1 MPHLPE
7 KHLHD
12 ARLAIIEM
20 QGFCDGIGEAVF
32 NSRRDLQLIAEREFE
47 IIGEALARLRRDF
60 PDESSTIPQI
70 HRIIGLRNI
79 IAHGYDVVD
88 HLILWDVIENHLPS
102 LLEAIELKLSC

>member
-20 QGFCDGIGEAVF
+20 QGFCDGIDEGAF
-32 NSRRDLQLIAEREFE
+32 SSRRDLQLIAERELE

-60 PDESSTIPQI
+60 PDEASTIPQI

-88 HLILWDVIENHLPS
+88 HLIIWDVIENHLAP
-102 LLEAIELKLSC
+102 LLEAIELRLK

>member
-12 ARLAIIEM
+12 ARLAILEL
-20 QGFCDGIGEAVF
+20 QGFCDGVDEEAF
-32 NSRRDLQLIAEREFE
+32 CARRDLQLIAERELE
-47 IIGEALARLRRDF
+47 IIGEALARLRREF
-60 PDESSTIPQI
+60 PDVAAKIPQI

-88 HLILWDVIENHLPS
+88 HLILWDVFENHLGK
-102 LLEAIELKLSC
+102 LLESIDSRLG

>member
-1 MPHLPE
+1 MSRLPE

-12 ARLAIIEM
+12 ARIALVELAN
-20 QGFCDGIGEAVF
+20 FCDGVDEATYLQ
-32 NSRRDLQLIAEREFE
+32 RRDLQLIAERELE

-60 PDESSTIPQI
+60 PNESGGIPDM

-88 HLILWDVIENHLPS
+88 HPILWDVIRNHAPG
-102 LLEAIELKLSC
+102 LLAAINAMLSP

>member
-1 MPHLPE
+1 MPQLPE

-20 QGFCDGIGEAVF
+20 QGFCDGIDEGAF
-32 NSRRDLQLIAEREFE
+32 SSRRDLQLIAERELE

-60 PDESSTIPQI
+60 PDKASTIPQI

-88 HLILWDVIENHLPS
+88 HLIIWDVIENHLVP
-102 LLEAIELKLSC
+102 LLEVIELRLK